1 MCPDIEVYPGKRVRV
16 PNYDVEVRPHEQL
29 VINTLTFQRL
39 FKIKQLGLAYMV
51 YPYATHMRGA
61 HSLDCMYWAQR
72 IIDSLGSKGFLD
84 RKENIKQIEII
95 RLAALLHDIM
105 HVPYGHA
112 LEDEIGILQ
121 RHDKSNRIDIVL
133 NHIEEEI
140 PTVEGHP
147 ALSLAKPRKEDYDKV
162 LGLLRDVRKVLWT
175 IALHDEE
182 SNEGKPILENEHY
195 YIADIIGNTMCA
207 DLLAYIDKDVDFTG
221 IEKKAGGYR
230 IFDYMELAEDK
241 EGRTR
246 LAIRLT
252 KAGIRSDIISAIQ
265 GILEVRYVLT
275 EQVIYHHA
283 KCAASAMLG
292 KLSTL
297 CSITESE
304 ELYNIGDEGFMAL
317 LERKIASLP
326 EQTQDGRPLREA
338 ATNLLTKLESRNLYK
353 RVYRIT
359 ETARKHYDSTHATSL
374 VEKYRSPSARE
385 AVENLVE
392 TTFGLEPGS
401 VILFCPLP
409 KMALKEARVMV
420 VYDKV
425 HEALNGPFGKP
436 VAVEL
441 RGEELAQ
448 DYPDISRRV
457 LSLESQYLS
466 LWSFYG
472 FLDPEKFGYSAGIKS
487 LLEELL
493 DVKSD
498 ELLELYLN
506 EKKPYQES
514 KRIELA
520 QATTRKAAR
529 AQVYGT
535 VLEAVARGGS
545 DSIDDDTLKL
555 AVNTAYQQRRQKK
568 SAKSDKPTGDA
579 ESEQKELPLS

>member
-1 MCPDIEVYPGKRVRV
+1 MYPDIQAYPGKRIRV

-39 FKIKQLGLAYMV
+39 FNIKQLGLAYLV

-61 HSLDCMYWAQR
+61 HSLDCLYWAQR
-72 IIDSLGSKGFLD
+72 IVNSLTSKAFLD
-84 RKENIKQIEII
+84 PEKNTKQIEII
-95 RLAALLHDIM
+95 RLAALLHDVM
-105 HVPYGHA
+105 HLPFGHA
-112 LEDEIGILQ
+112 LEDEIGILP
-121 RHDKSNRIDIVL
+121 RHDKSNRIDIMLSRVAR
-133 NHIEEEI
+133 EI
-140 PTVEGHP
+140 PSLEGHP
-147 ALSLAKPRKEDYDKV
+147 ALSLAKPSKQDYEKA
-162 LGLLRDVRKVLWT
+162 LGLLEDVRKVLWT

-182 SNEGKPILENEHY
+182 NSAGKPTLESEY
-195 YIADIIGNTMCA
+195 YYMADIIGNTMCA

-221 IEKKAGGYR
+221 IEKKPGGYR

-252 KAGIRSDIISAIQ
+252 KAGIRPDIISAIQ

-297 CSITESE
+297 CGITESE
-304 ELYNIGDEGFMAL
+304 ELYKIGDEGFMAL
-317 LERKIASLP
+317 LEQKITSLP
-326 EQTQDGRPLREA
+326 ERTQDGRPLREA
-338 ATNLLTKLESRNLYK
+338 ATNLLTKLESRNLHK

-374 VEKYRSPSARE
+374 VERYRSPSARE
-385 AVENLVE
+385 AIENLVE
-392 TTFGLEPGS
+392 STFGLEPGS

-425 HEALNGPFGKP
+425 REALNGTAGKP

-441 RGEELAQ
+441 RSKELAQ
-448 DYPDISRRV
+448 DYPDISSRV

-487 LLEELL
+487 LLEELIE
-493 DVKSD
+493 VKSD

-520 QATTRKAAR
+520 QAATRKAAR

-555 AVNTAYQQRRQKK
+555 AIDTAYQRRRQNK
-568 SAKSDKPTGDA
+568 SARSDKPTGDV
-579 ESEQKELPLS
+579 ESMQKELPLS

>member
-1 MCPDIEVYPGKRVRV
+1 MYSDSQVYPKRVRV

-61 HSLDCMYWAQR
+61 HSLDCMYWAQQ
-72 IIDSLGSKGFLD
+72 IVHSLESKGFLD
-84 RKENIKQIEII
+84 ENKNSKQIEII

-105 HVPYGHA
+105 HIPYGHA
-112 LEDEIGILQ
+112 LEDEIGILA
-121 RHDKSNRIDIVL
+121 RHDKGNRIDIML
-133 NHIEEEI
+133 NRIAQEVPSI
-140 PTVEGHP
+140 EGHP
-147 ALSLAKPRKEDYDKV
+147 ALSLAKPRKEDYEKV
-162 LGLLRDVRKVLWT
+162 LGLLEDVRKVLWT
-175 IALHDEE
+175 IALHDEA
-182 SNEGKPILENEHY
+182 SNEGKPILESEY
-195 YIADIIGNTMCA
+195 YYMADIIGNTMCA
-207 DLLAYIDKDVDFTG
+207 DLLAYIDKDVDYTG
-221 IEKKAGGYR
+221 IEKKPGGYR

-241 EGRTR
+241 AGRTR

-292 KLSTL
+292 KLATL
-297 CSITESE
+297 CGITESE
-304 ELYNIGDEGFMAL
+304 ELYEIGDEGFMAL
-317 LERKIASLP
+317 LERKIADLP
-326 EQTQDGRPLREA
+326 EYTQDGRPLKGVA
-338 ATNLLTKLESRNLYK
+338 ANLLKKLDSRNLHK
-353 RVYRIT
+353 RIYRIT
-359 ETARKHYDSTHATSL
+359 ERARKDYDSTHETSL
-374 VEKYRSPSARE
+374 VEKYRSPVARE

-425 HEALNGPFGKP
+425 QEALNGISVKP

-457 LSLESQYLS
+457 LSLENQYLS

-472 FLDPEKFGYSAGIKS
+472 FLDPEKFGYSAGVKN
-487 LLEELL
+487 LLEELV

-498 ELLELYLN
+498 KLLELYLN
-506 EKKPYQES
+506 EKKQYQES
-514 KRIELA
+514 KRIEQA
-520 QATTRKAAR
+520 QVDSRKTAR
-529 AQVYGT
+529 AQVYST
-535 VLEAVARGGS
+535 VLEGVARGGS

-568 SAKSDKPTGDA
+568 SSKFDKPTNNV